1 MSWSG
6 LNKTAPKLGAIDL
19 NLLVVFDAIMR
30 DRSVTRAGH
39 RLGLSQP
46 AMSHA
51 LTRLRHM
58 LKDELFVRSP
68 TGMMPTPRAEELATP
83 IRIAPEGLQQS
94 LEPVQFEPSEAT
106 RTFHIAVDNYA
117 AIVLV
122 APIAARVAKIAPG
135 VTLDF
140 RPSGTLDVLQLL
152 DRSELDS
159 ALGRFGAQGE
169 RFSLKRLLQD
179 QFVVVHRKGHPAAQV
194 REFSTEKLTT
204 LPQLEISS
212 AQFGPDFVDPGPGR
226 SKPATRPAM
235 RAPFLSAAQI
245 LATSDLVSVLPLNV
259 AKSMIKSHHLAFHR
273 LSRSPKPI
281 EAAMIWP
288 RRLDTSL
295 RMRGCAMS
303 SAMWSRASRPLERRP
318 SKPITHHVNAQRRT
332 RKRRIVHSALLRHTA
347 LKRCSKSWLSF
358 DSKTLFSGSPRPI
371 ALNFRKR
378 RSAVRNGSRCSR
390 LLCND
395 SQCP

>member
-68 TGMMPTPRAEELATP
+68 NGLVPTPRADELSPP
-83 IRIAPEGLQQS
+83 IRIALDGLLQS
-94 LEPVQFEPSEAT
+94 LEPVQFDASTAT
-106 RTFHIAVDNYA
+106 ASFRIAVDNYA

-122 APIAARVAKIAPG
+122 APIAAHVARVAPG
-135 VTLDF
+135 VKLDF
-140 RPSGTLDVLQLL
+140 RPSGTLDVLDQL
-152 DRSELDS
+152 DRSELHLAMGPS
-159 ALGRFGAQGE
+159 AATGE
-169 RFSLKRLLQD
+169 RFSRRRLLQD
-179 QFVVVHRKGHPAAQV
+179 QFVVVHRKGHPAG
-194 REFSTEKLTT
+194 RTGKFSTEKLTT

-212 AQFGPDFVDPGPGR
+212 AQLGPDFVDAGAGR
-226 SKPATRPAM
+226 SKPASRAVM
-235 RAPFLSAAQI
+235 RVPFLSAAQI

-259 AKSMIKSHHLAFHR
+259 AKTMTRSHPLVFQR

-281 EAAMIWP
+281 EAAMIWL
-288 RRLDTSL
+288 RRLDNQPAHAWLRDVISRITS
-295 RMRGCAMS
+295 
-303 SAMWSRASRPLERRP
+303 
-318 SKPITHHVNAQRRT
+318 
-332 RKRRIVHSALLRHTA
+332 
-347 LKRCSKSWLSF
+347 
-358 DSKTLFSGSPRPI
+358 
-371 ALNFRKR
+371 
-378 RSAVRNGSRCSR
+378 
-390 LLCND
+390 
-395 SQCP
+395 

>member
-1 MSWSG
+1 

-68 TGMMPTPRAEELATP
+68 NGMMPTPRAEELATP
-83 IRIAPEGLQQS
+83 VRIALDGLQHP
-94 LEPVQFEPSEAT
+94 LDPVQFEPSKAT
-106 RTFHIAVDNYA
+106 TTFRIAVDNYA

-122 APIAARVAKIAPG
+122 APIAAHIARIAPG

-140 RPSGTLDVLQLL
+140 RPSGTLNVLELL
-152 DRSELDS
+152 DRSELHLAIGPPS
-159 ALGRFGAQGE
+159 VQGE
-169 RFSLKRLLQD
+169 RFSLRRLLQD
-179 QFVVVHRKGHPAAQV
+179 QFVVVHRKGYPAARAQ
-194 REFSTEKLTT
+194 EFSTEKLTT

-212 AQFGPDFVDPGPGR
+212 AQFGADFVDTGPGR
-226 SKPATRPAM
+226 SKPNLRAAV

-245 LATSDLVSVLPLNV
+245 LATSDLVSVVPLNV
-259 AKSMIKSHHLAFHR
+259 AKNMIKSHPLVFHQ

-281 EAAMIWP
+281 EAAMIWL
-288 RRLDTSL
+288 RRLDNQPAHAWL
-295 RMRGCAMS
+295 RNVI
-303 SAMWSRASRPLERRP
+303 SRVA
-318 SKPITHHVNAQRRT
+318 N
-332 RKRRIVHSALLRHTA
+332 
-347 LKRCSKSWLSF
+347 
-358 DSKTLFSGSPRPI
+358 D
-371 ALNFRKR
+371 FRAK
-378 RSAVRNGSRCSR
+378 
-390 LLCND
+390 
-395 SQCP
+395 

>member
-1 MSWSG
+1 V
-6 LNKTAPKLGAIDL
+6 NKPVPRLGAIDL
-19 NLLVVFDAIMR
+19 NLLVVFDAIMME
-30 DRSVTRAGH
+30 RSVTRAGQ

-46 AMSHA
+46 AISHA

-58 LKDELFVRSP
+58 LRDELFVRSP
-68 TGMMPTPRAEELATP
+68 NGMMPTPRAEQLATP
-83 IRIAPEGLQQS
+83 IRIALDGLQQS
-94 LEPVQFEPSEAT
+94 LEPVQFEPSKAT
-106 RTFHIAVDNYA
+106 TTFRIAVDNYA

-122 APIAARVAKIAPG
+122 APIAALVARIAPG

-140 RPSGTLDVLQLL
+140 RPSGTLNVLDQL
-152 DRSELDS
+152 DRSELHLAMGPS
-159 ALGRFGAQGE
+159 GVQGE
-169 RFSLKRLLQD
+169 RFSRRRLLQD
-179 QFVVVHRKGHPAAQV
+179 QFVVVHRKGHPAARGQ
-194 REFSTEKLTT
+194 EFSTEKLAT

-288 RRLDTSL
+288 RRLDNRPAHAWL
-295 RMRGCAMS
+295 RDVISHVVKGFQTK
-303 SAMWSRASRPLERRP
+303 RAT
-318 SKPITHHVNAQRRT
+318 KNT
-332 RKRRIVHSALLRHTA
+332 
-347 LKRCSKSWLSF
+347 
-358 DSKTLFSGSPRPI
+358 
-371 ALNFRKR
+371 
-378 RSAVRNGSRCSR
+378 
-390 LLCND
+390 
-395 SQCP
+395 